1 MKKEYINVDFN
12 DLKSIKKAEKVIRNL
27 ENKNYRLLETKK
39 IGIDKRQL
47 IYIENWKIKKG
58 GKIKTIYINYENEK
72 SIKKAEK
79 EKTKLENKGY
89 NLLKT
94 EQMSL
99 NEFILYYNI

>member
-1 MKKEYINVDFN
+1 M
-12 DLKSIKKAEKVIRNL
+12 
-27 ENKNYRLLETKK
+27 
-39 IGIDKRQL
+39 
-47 IYIENWKIKKG
+47 
-58 GKIKTIYINYENEK
+58 KTIYINYQNEK